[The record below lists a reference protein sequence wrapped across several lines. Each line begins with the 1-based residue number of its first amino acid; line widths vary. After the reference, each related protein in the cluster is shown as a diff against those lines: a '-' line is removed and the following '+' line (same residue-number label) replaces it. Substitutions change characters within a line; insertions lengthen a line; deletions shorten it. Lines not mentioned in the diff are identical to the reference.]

1 MGDPRGFLKLGRE
14 RPTRRPA
21 LERLNDF
28 DELGSAASGEP
39 LREQAS
45 RCMDCGVPFCQ
56 SDTGCPLGNRI
67 PEWNDLVYQGR
78 DREALARLHDTNN
91 FPEITGRVCP
101 APCEG
106 ACTVALDGAAVT
118 IEEIERALGDQGFD
132 EGFTVP
138 RPAQQRTGKRV
149 AIVGS
154 GPAGLAAAQQL
165 ARAGHEVTVYE
176 RADRAGGLMVYG
188 IPNMKLDKQVLRRRL
203 SQLEDEGVQF
213 VLGCEVGKDISA
225 DELRAQHHAVLL
237 ATGSTVARDLDLPG
251 RDLDGI
257 HLAMDYLTASTKALL
272 DETPAPA
279 ALDAKGKRVVVIGGG
294 DTGTDCIGT
303 ALRQGATSVV
313 NLELMPRPPDARAE
327 NNPWPEWPR
336 IFRVDYGHEE
346 AIAKFGQDPR
356 SFGVSTLRFMP
367 GEPGHVGAIELCD
380 VASPAERFAP
390 IAGSERTIEADLVF
404 LAMGFVGAEAKLAE
418 VFGLE
423 PDARGRLRGSPTRF
437 ATAVP
442 GVYAAGDCRRGQS
455 LVVWAIAEGRTA
467 ARLVDEHLMGE
478 TELSA
483 PEG

>member
-1 MGDPRGFLKLGRE
+1 MGDPRGFLKLDRE

-28 DELGSAASGEP
+28 DELGPAAAPEL

-67 PEWNDLVYQGR
+67 PEWNDLVFHGR

-106 ACTVALDGAAVT
+106 ACTVGLDGDAVT

-132 EGFTVP
+132 EGWTLP
-138 RPAQQRTGKRV
+138 RPAQKKTGKRV

-165 ARAGHEVTVYE
+165 ARAGHEVRVYE

-188 IPNMKLDKQVLRRRL
+188 IPNMKLDKGVLARRL
-203 SQLEDEGVQF
+203 AQLEAEGVQF
-213 VLGCEVGKDISA
+213 VLSCEVGKDISA
-225 DELRAQHHAVLL
+225 EDLRAEHDAVLL
-237 ATGSTVARDLDLPG
+237 ATGSTVARDLDLSG
-251 RDLDGI
+251 RSLQRI

-272 DETPAPA
+272 DRHEVPA
-279 ALDAKGKRVVVIGGG
+279 ALNAKGKRVVVIGGG

-313 NLELMPRPPDARAE
+313 NLELMPRPPDTRAE

-346 AIAKFGQDPR
+346 AAAKFGEDPR
-356 SFGVSTLRFMP
+356 SFGVKTLRFLE
-367 GEPGHVGAIELCD
+367 GDAGALGAIELVD
-380 VASPAERFAP
+380 VKGPADGFAA
-390 IAGSERTIEADLVF
+390 IAGTERTIEADLVF
-404 LAMGFVGAEAKLAE
+404 LALGFVGVEPKLANA
-418 VFGLE
+418 FGIA
-423 PDARGRLRGSPTRF
+423 PNARGQLRGPLGRF
-437 ATAVP
+437 TTGLPAL
-442 GVYAAGDCRRGQS
+442 YAAGDCRRGQS
-455 LVVWAIAEGRTA
+455 LVVWAIAEGRA
-467 ARLVDEHLMGE
+467 VARLMDEHLMGE

-483 PEG
+483 